1 MSQTVLGKQINGVWH
16 TSVVVFGKEF
26 YFGGG
31 IQDADPGTTA
41 YGVAVDRVSL
51 GTTSKA
57 LGNFLKFLEV
67 RSARFNNS
75 TYHLLNNNCN
85 HFSNECALFLT
96 GARIPDEY
104 LHLPQQVVDTPIGTA
119 VTSFLQQLHHHQQ
132 QAASSPAQGAAG
144 PGHAGQADDAG
155 DGSARGGGMASL
167 FSRLQQHGSR
177 MAPVSAAAAAAAAA
191 AARRASSGA
200 GVGGEE
206 AAGGSHARTMHS
218 V

>member
-51 GTTSKA
+51 GTTSKTLA
-57 LGNFLKFLEV
+57 NFLKFLEV
-67 RSARFNNS
+67 RRARFNNS
-75 TYHLLNNNCN
+75 TYNLLSNNCN
-85 HFSNECALFLT
+85 HFSNECALYLT
-96 GARIPDEY
+96 GASIPDEY
-104 LHLPQQVVDTPIGTA
+104 LQLAQQVVDTPIGTA
-119 VTSFLQQLHHHQQ
+119 VTNFLQELHQQ
-132 QAASSPAQGAAG
+132 QQATPPSPAQAAAA
-144 PGHAGQADDAG
+144 PDYAGQAG
-155 DGSARGGGMASL
+155 DGDGGVRGGGMASL

-177 MAPVSAAAAAAAAA
+177 MAPVAAAAAAAAA
-191 AARRASSGA
+191 AATRSSSGA
-200 GVGGEE
+200 WGGGEE
-206 AAGGSHARTMHS
+206 AAGGSHGRTMHS